1 MYCPYCSNKETS
13 VLESR
18 ILPDSSGMR
27 RRRECKKCSKRFSTY
42 EKVVSLDL
50 KVSKKDGKVEDFDR
64 EKLLKGIRKACWKRK
79 VTEEEMIEVVDDI
92 ELKLLNRQTTIVPS
106 CDIGKMVMNRLKKL
120 DSVAYLRFA
129 SVYLEFDSAED
140 FGKVINNLKEIQHAS

>member
-1 MYCPYCSNKETS
+1 MYCPYCSNKETG

-27 RRRECKKCSKRFSTY
+27 RRRECKKCNKRFSTY

-50 KVSKKDGKVEDFDR
+50 KVSKKDGRIEDFDR

-92 ELKLLNRQTTIVPS
+92 ELKLLNRQTTTVPS

-120 DSVAYLRFA
+120 DSVAFLRFA

-140 FGKVINNLKEIQHAS
+140 FGKVINNLKEI